1 MEEIKMNCE
10 ICNGKGWYSVPNYR
24 TETLESVQCEQC
36 MAEEEMKE
44 DLAIETSKL
53 LNSFSKEK
61 LCRMLANFCVDVF
74 YSRNEPNRLE
84 SIIDNKNL
92 LAIEGFLQVNLR
104 SE

>member
-1 MEEIKMNCE
+1 MCE
-10 ICNGKGWYSVPNYR
+10 ICDGKGWYSVPNYR
-24 TETLESVQCEQC
+24 TETLESVQCEHC
-36 MAEEEMKE
+36 MAEEEIKE